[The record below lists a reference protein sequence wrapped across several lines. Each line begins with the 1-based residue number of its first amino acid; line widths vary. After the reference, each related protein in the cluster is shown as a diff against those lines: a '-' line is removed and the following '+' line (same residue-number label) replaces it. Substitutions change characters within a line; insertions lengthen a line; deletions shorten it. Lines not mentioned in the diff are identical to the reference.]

1 MLFFSRVLILFTVH
15 CFTLMNSNGKE
26 PTNPS
31 DCLLGESGL
40 RPLWSLC
47 WVTHC
52 SVCRSASLLHS
63 YFCSVVWSLSVK
75 SASSTAVCTDLGP
88 HQTRLL
94 RHCWDMNNNAK
105 VASFFNYTFICL
117 ISVWLS
123 DLIISLL
130 FHENVSFGCEDAPGD
145 DDQPSHPV
153 TFWKFLY
160 CTSASC
166 PSLFLLLR

>member
-1 MLFFSRVLILFTVH
+1 MLFFSPVQFSTEFLFTVH

-31 DCLLGESGL
+31 DCWLGESGL

-63 YFCSVVWSLSVK
+63 CFCSVVWSQSVK

-94 RHCWDMNNNAK
+94 RHCWDMNNNTK
-105 VASFFNYTFICL
+105 VACFFQLHFYLSKICL
-117 ISVWLS
+117 IEWFNYFIIISWKCFIWLRRCSGWWWSTFSSS
-123 DLIISLL
+123 DLLKVFVLHFSKL
-130 FHENVSFGCEDAPGD
+130 S
-145 DDQPSHPV
+145 
-153 TFWKFLY
+153 
-160 CTSASC
+160 
-166 PSLFLLLR
+166 